1 MEGLEP
7 TRLTAPDPKSG
18 MATNYITSANEH
30 CSFFDECKY
39 KYFFHIKP
47 SFFLDILNFPKIHPE
62 LSFYLH
68 FYYFYPLNE
77 FISWNYKEQ

>member
-30 CSFFDECKY
+30 CSFLVSANINTFSSP
-39 KYFFHIKP
+39 H
-47 SFFLDILNFPKIHPE
+47 
-62 LSFYLH
+62 
-68 FYYFYPLNE
+68 
-77 FISWNYKEQ
+77 Q

>member
-30 CSFFDECKY
+30 CSFFLVSANINTFSFLNQENSA
-39 KYFFHIKP
+39 FFDFFKFFNFPP
-47 SFFLDILNFPKIHPE
+47 SFSLV
-62 LSFYLH
+62 YLLLLH
-68 FYYFYPLNE
+68 L
-77 FISWNYKEQ
+77 

>member
-7 TRLTAPDPKSG
+7 TRREAPDPKSG

-39 KYFFHIKP
+39 K
-47 SFFLDILNFPKIHPE
+47 NFSPVKQQKIHF
-62 LSFYLH
+62 LF
-68 FYYFYPLNE
+68 
-77 FISWNYKEQ
+77 FIKI